1 MLFMAVAKLSVTI
14 AESDL
19 AWVKSEAKRLKL
31 SVSAVIGDAVA
42 QKRALRAQR
51 GYLKRAGRIDE
62 RELRR
67 VLEEL
72 GQ

>member
-1 MLFMAVAKLSVTI
+1 MAVAKLSVTI

-19 AWVKSEAKRLKL
+19 DWVKAEAKRLKL
-31 SVSAVIGDAVA
+31 SVSAVVGDAVA

-51 GYLKRAGRIDE
+51 AYLKRAGRIDE
-62 RELRR
+62 GELRR

-72 GQ
+72 SQ

>member
-1 MLFMAVAKLSVTI
+1 MAVAKLSVTI

-19 AWVKSEAKRLKL
+19 DWVRSEAKRLKL

-51 GYLKRAGRIDE
+51 AYLKRAGRIDE
-62 RELRR
+62 AELRR

-72 GQ
+72 GK